1 MSDSN
6 SAVSLTRRIRLGG
19 HVQGV
24 GFRPF
29 VFRLATRYC
38 LTGWVQNQLGEV
50 EILAHGPSTAL
61 EGFQEALVSR
71 APPLSRPLIS
81 SVKTTD
87 EEAPDEFSIIE
98 SATVSEARI
107 HVPPDYFTCDDC
119 VGELNDPRDR
129 RYRYP
134 FINCTQCGPRYTL
147 IRSMPYDRPNTSM
160 DGFPL
165 CPACL
170 NEYRDPADR
179 RFHAEPVA
187 CPECGPSLR
196 FRKGERTVTGNK
208 ESLRACLATLSDGG
222 IVAVKGVGGYHLM
235 CDASSDT
242 AIARLRAGKPRPD
255 KPLAVMFP
263 VSGPDPLAAVRQ
275 EVTPRDD
282 EIELLRSPARPI
294 VLMRARPDGAL
305 SGLVAPGLAE
315 FGVMLPYS
323 PLHHLLLAGFGKP
336 LVATSGNVSGEP
348 VLTDA
353 REVESRIGR
362 FVDAFLHHDR
372 PIVRPADDSVYRR
385 IADRPRPIRLGR
397 GAAPVEIDLVRRV
410 PRPVLAVGGHM
421 KNTVA
426 LGWGQ
431 RLVISPHIG
440 DMDSAR
446 SVSVFETVVEDLQAL
461 YGVRAEAIIADAHPS
476 YATTRWARRSGM
488 PVTEVPHHFAHAS
501 GIARDWSEG
510 ESGIVFTW
518 DGVGFGIDGKLWG
531 GETLVGRPGS
541 WRRAG
546 RMRSFRLAGGE
557 RAGREPWRSA
567 AALCWEAG
575 VDWQPDID
583 ADWPLARAGWER
595 NINTPTSTA
604 VGRLFDAAASLTG
617 LLQSASFEGQGPMYL
632 EAMASLP
639 AAPVTLPLYK
649 DGDEW
654 VTDWAPLLSTLT
666 DITLPVGQRAGIFHA
681 SLARALAEQA
691 ESVSRESGTRRVA
704 LTGGVFQNR
713 VLTELVVAEL
723 DARGFQVCLDDQLP
737 VNDGGLC
744 AGQVVEYAAR
754 HASRPEEVAASA

>member
-1 MSDSN
+1 MPDLN

-50 EILAHGPSTAL
+50 EILAHGSSAAL
-61 EGFQEALVSR
+61 EGFQQALVNR
-71 APPLSRPLIS
+71 APPLARPQIS
-81 SVKTTD
+81 SITTTD
-87 EEAPDEFSIIE
+87 EEAPAGFRIIR
-98 SATVSEARI
+98 SATISEARI

-119 VGELNDPRDR
+119 VDELNDPQDR

-165 CPACL
+165 CRACM
-170 NEYRDPADR
+170 NEYQDPADR

-196 FRKGERTVTGNK
+196 FNKAEQAVAGNE
-208 ESLRACLATLSDGG
+208 ESLRACLATLNEGG

-263 VSGPDPLAAVRQ
+263 MSGADPLAAVRRD
-275 EVTPRDD
+275 VSPREG
-282 EIELLRSPARPI
+282 EIELLCSPARPI
-294 VLMRARPDGAL
+294 VLMRAKPDGSL
-305 SGLVAPGLAE
+305 SGLIAPGLAE

-323 PLHHLLLAGFGKP
+323 PLHHLLLGDFGKP

-353 REVESRIGR
+353 SDVENRIGR

-372 PIVRPADDSVYRR
+372 PIVRPADDSVYRQ
-385 IADRPRPIRLGR
+385 IAGRPRPIRLGR
-397 GAAPVEIDLVRRV
+397 GAAPIEVDLVRRL

-421 KNTVA
+421 KNTIA
-426 LGWGQ
+426 LAWDR

-446 SVSVFETVVEDLQAL
+446 SVTVFETVVEDLQAL
-461 YGVRAEAIIADAHPS
+461 YGVRAEAIIADAHPG

-488 PVTEVPHHFAHAS
+488 PVTQIPHHFAHAS
-501 GIARDWSEG
+501 GIARDWPED

-518 DGVGFGIDGKLWG
+518 DGVGFGIDGTLWG
-531 GETLVGRPGS
+531 GETLVGCPGS

-567 AALCWEAG
+567 AALCWEAS

-595 NINTPTSTA
+595 NINAPTSTA

-639 AAPVTLPLYK
+639 AAPVTLPLHK
-649 DGDEW
+649 EADQW
-654 VTDWAPLLSTLT
+654 VTDWAPLLSVLIDVTLS
-666 DITLPVGQRAGIFHA
+666 VSQRAGIFHA
-681 SLARALAEQA
+681 SLAQALAEQA
-691 ESVSRESGTRRVA
+691 ESVSRKSGTRRVG

-723 DARGFQVCLDDQLP
+723 DARGFRVCLDDQLP

-744 AGQVVEYAAR
+744 AGQVIEYAAR
-754 HASRPEEVAASA
+754 HASGPESVAAPA

>member
-1 MSDSN
+1 MSD
-6 SAVSLTRRIRLGG
+6 AHDPASLTRRIRLSG

-29 VFRLATRYC
+29 VFRLATRYG

-50 EILAHGPSTAL
+50 EILVHGPTTTL
-61 EGFQEALVSR
+61 DDFQEALINCS
-71 APPLSRPLIS
+71 PPLSRPLLASIA
-81 SVKTTD
+81 VTE
-87 EEAPDEFSIIE
+87 EEAPAQFTIVE
-98 SATVSEARI
+98 SAAASEARI

-119 VGELNDPRDR
+119 VAELNDPEDR
-129 RYRYP
+129 RHRYP

-170 NEYRDPADR
+170 KEYRDPADR

-187 CPECGPSLR
+187 CPECGPALY
-196 FRKGERTVTGNK
+196 FTKAGKTIAGN
-208 ESLRACLATLSDGG
+208 EECLTACLVTLRDGG

-235 CDASSDT
+235 CDASSDA
-242 AIARLRAGKPRPD
+242 AIGRLRTGKPRPD

-263 VSGPDPLAAVRQ
+263 VGEPDPLESVRR
-275 EVTPRDD
+275 EVDPRND
-282 EIELLRSPARPI
+282 EIDLLCSPARPI
-294 VLMRARPDGAL
+294 VLMQARTDGSL
-305 SGLVAPGLAE
+305 SELIAPGLSE

-323 PLHHLLLAGFGKP
+323 PLHHLLLDAFGRP

-348 VLTDA
+348 VLTDSTD
-353 REVESRIGR
+353 VESRIGG

-372 PIVRPADDSVYRR
+372 PIVRPADDSVYRH
-385 IADRPRPIRLGR
+385 IAGRPRPIRLGR
-397 GAAPVEIDLVRRV
+397 GTAPIEIDLGRTL

-421 KNTVA
+421 KNTIA
-426 LGWGQ
+426 LGWDR

-446 SVSVFETVVEDLQAL
+446 SLTIFETVVEDLQAL
-461 YGVRAEAIIADAHPS
+461 YGVRVEAIVADAHPT
-476 YATTRWARRSGM
+476 YATTRWARNSDLPMTGI
-488 PVTEVPHHFAHAS
+488 PHHFAHAS
-501 GIARDWSEG
+501 AIARDWPDD

-518 DGVGFGIDGKLWG
+518 DGVGLGTDGTLWG
-531 GETLVGRPGS
+531 GETLFGRPGA

-567 AALCWEAG
+567 AALCWEVG
-575 VDWQPDID
+575 IDWHPDI
-583 ADWPLARAGWER
+583 AVDWPLARAGWER

-617 LLQSASFEGQGPMYL
+617 LIQSASFEGQGPMYL
-632 EAMASLP
+632 ETIASLP
-639 AAPVTLPLYK
+639 AEAVSLPLQK
-649 DGDEW
+649 EGDEW
-654 VTDWAPLLSTLT
+654 VTDWAPLLPVLNDQS
-666 DITLPVGQRAGIFHA
+666 LPVEQRAGTFHA

-691 ESVSRESGTRRVA
+691 ESVSCETGTRRVA

-713 VLTELVVAEL
+713 VLTELVLAEL
-723 DARGFQVCLDDQLP
+723 EAREFLVGFDNHLP

-754 HASRPEEVAASA
+754 HSSNPVEIAPPA